1 MIKNPPVKQKMGLLS
16 LGQEDALQKETA
28 TQSRIL
34 AWKIPWTGT
43 LVGYSPWDPKG
54 SDKT

>member
-43 LVGYSPWDPKG
+43 LVGYSQWDPKG